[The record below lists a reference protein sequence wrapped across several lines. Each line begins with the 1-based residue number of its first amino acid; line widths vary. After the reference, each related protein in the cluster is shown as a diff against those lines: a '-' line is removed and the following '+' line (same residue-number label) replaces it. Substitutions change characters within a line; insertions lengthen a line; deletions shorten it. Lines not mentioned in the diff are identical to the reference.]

1 MKIKGTIT
9 ETLIV
14 QKDVE
19 VNVPKAVAK
28 AAAEGDDEAQEK
40 INTLI
45 RDKAYE
51 ATLFSGT
58 DEHGWEGIDT
68 LEVEV
73 EVEQNRKHLG

>member
-19 VNVPKAVAK
+19 VEVSDAVAK
-28 AAAEGDDEAQEK
+28 AAAEGDDDAQEE

-51 ATLFSGT
+51 DTIFGGT
-58 DEHGWEGIDT
+58 PTHGWEGLDT

-73 EVEQNRKHLG
+73 ENKGAA